1 MGDRYISNNVG
12 QVIQTP
18 AIFPGFDLRASE
30 NPSGVDMFWQELL
43 IQDVEIS
50 ISCIENWVIRTTAFQ
65 QAAEGSGVM
74 IEDVYWTLDE
84 CDGEMTLSCPE
95 EEKLSHS

>member
-30 NPSGVDMFWQELL
+30 NPSVADMFWHELL
-43 IQDVEIS
+43 IQIAEIGV
-50 ISCIENWVIRTTAFQ
+50 SCIENWVIRTTALQ

-74 IEDVYWTLDE
+74 IEDVY
-84 CDGEMTLSCPE
+84 
-95 EEKLSHS
+95 